1 MCANEHAHCSWGHHT
16 DKSTWITANL
26 ALGSGE
32 LWCQMLKSALCASVC
47 MPVHMCALKKRIIQP
62 NELHQV
68 DSMNMIWFHCL
79 YLGGMN
85 CIGKTLPTHSNLLSC
100 LSWALYAC
108 LNESIQL
115 CACAPWP
122 RSPLWPY
129 FLWKELRN
137 DVTLCWPRVNNW
149 ELQIPPLPPTLDALC
164 ISPSQSQLLRKPK
177 NNLLYISMLLLIVP
191 SILFQN
197 CLNQKKLPISVLKG
211 QQCTFLFW
219 LKSQIGTLSHLFI
232 ISWYM
237 VNHHWAVLWWILS
250 QRLWIAGN
258 IAFLLP
264 ICIHWA
270 EYS

>member
-100 LSWALYAC
+100 LSRALYAC

-149 ELQIPPLPPTLDALC
+149 ELQIPPPPHFRCTLHF
-164 ISPSQSQLLRKPK
+164 SFPKPTA
-177 NNLLYISMLLLIVP
+177 
-191 SILFQN
+191 QET
-197 CLNQKKLPISVLKG
+197 KK
-211 QQCTFLFW
+211 
-219 LKSQIGTLSHLFI
+219 
-232 ISWYM
+232 
-237 VNHHWAVLWWILS
+237 
-250 QRLWIAGN
+250 
-258 IAFLLP
+258 
-264 ICIHWA
+264 
-270 EYS
+270 

>member
-1 MCANEHAHCSWGHHT
+1 MKAFNCVLVHLGQGPRCDLISCGRSWGMMSLSA
-16 DKSTWITANL
+16 DPESTT
-26 ALGSGE
+26 GS
-32 LWCQMLKSALCASVC
+32 C
-47 MPVHMCALKKRIIQP
+47 
-62 NELHQV
+62 
-68 DSMNMIWFHCL
+68 
-79 YLGGMN
+79 
-85 CIGKTLPTHSNLLSC
+85 
-100 LSWALYAC
+100 
-108 LNESIQL
+108 
-115 CACAPWP
+115 
-122 RSPLWPY
+122 RSPPS
-129 FLWKELRN
+129 
-137 DVTLCWPRVNNW
+137 
-149 ELQIPPLPPTLDALC
+149 PPTLDALC